1 MSNKINRAKP
11 PAGALI
17 DAVKAK
23 DEARVRSLLDE
34 GADVDERNGANMTP
48 LHWAVRHDL
57 TAISDLLLSRGAD
70 IEAKDEDGTTPLHI
84 AAFNAYVAP
93 LALLLRRGASVNA
106 RDDNG
111 DTPLHFA
118 AINGRTTLAELEGA
132 EENLVRAIK
141 LEGAA
146 VAELLIDA
154 GAALDATNSD
164 GQTPLYYA
172 ASFSHLETSALLIA
186 YNPENAPLDAATLEA
201 LRTNFDPAALRSAV
215 TLALAARRDDIR
227 RRRLNVLAAYY
238 ENRGGRRTSR
248 RPTSRKQ
255 KQKRKVTRH
264 RLTKRRRV

>member
-23 DEARVRSLLDE
+23 DEARVRSLLDD
-34 GADVDERNGANMTP
+34 GADVNERDDAQWTP
-48 LHWAVRHDL
+48 LHWAVQKD
-57 TAISDLLLSRGAD
+57 TAAISDLLLSRGAD

-84 AAFNAYVAP
+84 AAFNASVAP
-93 LALLLRRGASVNA
+93 LALLLRRDASVNA
-106 RDDNG
+106 RDNNG

-164 GQTPLYYA
+164 GQTPLYLA

-186 YNPENAPLDAATLEA
+186 YNPENAPLDAATLEL
-201 LRTNFDPAALRSAV
+201 LRTNFDPTALSSAIA
-215 TLALAARRDDIR
+215 LAIAARRDDIR

-238 ENRGGRRTSR
+238 DYENRGGRRTSR
-248 RPTSRKQ
+248 RSATRKGKARQ
-255 KQKRKVTRH
+255 RR